1 MLYWSGFWYYEHKR
15 WDQLSWLLHILYI
28 VRDEYILLLVFRCRL
43 CTQNWLK
50 TYLRRSHLEEDY
62 YTFGG
67 NYVFGPFKENQGVLE
82 NSIIGPFCQSKWYF
96 DIFRDTDKMLL
107 IRSQYVHS
115 IPPLTIRLTQCH
127 RRFFFGTGPSALKM
141 ALHCQKFIHHAM
153 TLQLPGMIFKQGW
166 ASRLRH

>member
-1 MLYWSGFWYYEHKR
+1 MLYCSGFWYYEHKR
-15 WDQLSWLLHILYI
+15 WDQLSWLLHILYT

-82 NSIIGPFCQSKWYF
+82 NSIIGPFFCQSKWYL
-96 DIFRDTDKMLL
+96 DIFRDRDMMLFM
-107 IRSQYVHS
+107 ISQYVLS
-115 IPPLTIRLTQCH
+115 IPHLTIRFTQCH
-127 RRFFFGTGPSALKM
+127 RRLFLEQARWLWRWLCIVRNSYIMQWHFSYPAWYSNRVG
-141 ALHCQKFIHHAM
+141 HH
-153 TLQLPGMIFKQGW
+153 I
-166 ASRLRH
+166 